1 MEGHGSE
8 VQGKRSNYPASL
20 RSFYQTGMTESI
32 SESTLD
38 ANLDNSDEWS
48 MAVVLNS
55 SPGDPCSSVQLM
67 ALSPTKLMISI
78 SCVK

>member
-32 SESTLD
+32 SERTLD

-55 SPGDPCSSVQLM
+55 SPGDPLLVSSVNGSLTYQADDLNQL
-67 ALSPTKLMISI
+67 
-78 SCVK
+78 C